1 MTDFYISTEV
11 IEWGP
16 EKKRN
21 RIEVRGLSFED
32 FTRLFT
38 EYGKTTDQ
46 IFSFIENIQVND
58 GKMDFDAKAFGADLI
73 VKAPKAVA
81 SLIALAADMPDRATQ
96 VARMP
101 LPVQVR
107 TLEAI
112 YRMTVEEAGGLHDF
126 LALVLR
132 IAKQVSQTARLMNS
146 QQMDLR
152 LKSTGT

>member
-1 MTDFYISTEV
+1 MTDFFISTET

-16 EKKRN
+16 ENKRN

-46 IFSFIENIQVND
+46 IFQFIENIQSSN

-107 TLEAI
+107 ALEAI
-112 YRMTVEEAGGLHDF
+112 YRMTVEEAGGLSDF
-126 LALVLR
+126 LALLLR
-132 IAKQVSQTARLMNS
+132 IAREVSQTARLMNS
-146 QQMDLR
+146 QQMDLG
-152 LKSTGT
+152 LSTTGT

>member
-1 MTDFYISTEV
+1 MTDFHVSTEV

-16 EKKRN
+16 ENKRN

-32 FTRLFT
+32 FTKLFT

-46 IFSFIENIQVND
+46 IFSFIENIQADD
-58 GKMDFDAKAFGADLI
+58 GKVDFDAKEFGTDLI

-96 VARMP
+96 VARTP

-107 TLEAI
+107 ALEAI
-112 YRMTVEEAGGLHDF
+112 YRMTVEEAGGLSDF

-146 QQMDLR
+146 QQIDLQ
-152 LKSTGT
+152 LNNTGT